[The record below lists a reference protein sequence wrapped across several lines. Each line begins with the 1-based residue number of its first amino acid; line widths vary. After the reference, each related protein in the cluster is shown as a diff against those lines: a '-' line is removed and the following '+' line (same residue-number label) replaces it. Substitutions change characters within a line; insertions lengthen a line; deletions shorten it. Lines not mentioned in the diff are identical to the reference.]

1 MSLWQCGDSG
11 IGEVSETVNNERAV
25 YVVDDDR
32 MARSSLHFLLAAA
45 GFDARPFASGQDF
58 LDALGFLKPGCI
70 LLDLRMPA
78 MDGQEVLQ
86 RMRSHLP
93 MFPVVVIT
101 GHGDIAS
108 AVQCIKLG
116 AADFIEKPFKDE
128 QLFAI
133 LNPLFENLIHSVEAQ
148 QKKLL
153 ASQALS
159 RLSPRQAEIFALLTK
174 GHTSKQVGKALG
186 LSPRTVDMHRAHIL
200 ERLSVNSIAAAM
212 SLLSIIG
219 EEGLLSPDPAPSDA

>member
-1 MSLWQCGDSG
+1 MMNLWQCDESG
-11 IGEVSETVNNERAV
+11 ISEVSKTVNNNRAV
-25 YVVDDDR
+25 YIVDDDR

-45 GFDARPFASGQDF
+45 GFDARPFTGGQDF
-58 LDALGFLKPGCI
+58 LDALEFLKPGCI

-86 RMRSHLP
+86 RMQSHLP

-101 GHGDIAS
+101 GHGDIES

-116 AADFIEKPFKDE
+116 AADFVEKPFKDE

-133 LNPLFENLIHSVEAQ
+133 LDPLFESLSQSVEAE

-200 ERLSVNSIAAAM
+200 ERLSVSSIAAAM
-212 SLLSIIG
+212 SMLSIIR
-219 EEGLLSPDPAPSDA
+219 ENAVLSK